1 VAAKKDPSRLS
12 VGWGLQGIPMFER
25 IGHTTGSWERHTL
38 RKINGCDRY
47 AKALLKKEL
56 PIEAASSI
64 VLIQVFFVCACRLQS
79 YSGTALPQRA
89 RSRPHP
95 RAPSSQS
102 WRFRACKPTIGAN
115 IAGCCKHDTR
125 GFCHRFRSRTGN
137 TPKIVPV
144 ASIRRKPSGSW
155 PGWRVA
161 TTPTLALAA
170 AIASS
175 ALAKT
180 EVSLSTGMPPLSQS
194 IANNAVSSANDC
206 GSAIITAAGTMC
218 TQK

>member
-1 VAAKKDPSRLS
+1 VL
-12 VGWGLQGIPMFER
+12 R

-38 RKINGCDRY
+38 RKINGCDRH

-95 RAPSSQS
+95 RAPPA
-102 WRFRACKPTIGAN
+102 REVGTIFIPIMAFPCVQTDYRSEYCGR
-115 IAGCCKHDTR
+115 CCKHDTR

-144 ASIRRKPSGSW
+144 ASIRRKLSGSW

-161 TTPTLALAA
+161 TTSALALAA

-180 EVSLSTGMPPLSQS
+180 EVSLSTGMPLRSQS
-194 IANNAVSSANDC
+194 IANNAASFR
-206 GSAIITAAGTMC
+206 
-218 TQK
+218 